1 MHDNLTA
8 ELRENSRRYAR
19 NVAELKSALYELGDE
34 PAPSL
39 DDWDWRWPQNVEL
52 EAPLLTCFDAVRCK
66 VDPTSQLGRQLFEL
80 FQLLLDQPPR
90 LEPWA
95 VEWSGN
101 DNRFY
106 IFMFDKLDD
115 LVANVERRTARLEVL
130 IHELPESVNVSHP

>member
-52 EAPLLTCFDAVRCK
+52 EAPLRTCFDAVRCK
-66 VDPTSQLGRQLFEL
+66 VDPTSQLGRLLLEL
-80 FQLLLDQPPR
+80 YQVLLDQPPR
-90 LEPWA
+90 LERWA